1 MLDVMDRIDP
11 DNSPRITLGSEY
23 SFLSIPHHYQGM
35 YLLDREYM
43 GLHLESE
50 SSSPQH
56 AKWWIRERAADGL
69 NTHAVPAGFYS
80 RNLVGYLPQER
91 QIDQRCLVHHMSNR

>member
-1 MLDVMDRIDP
+1 MNAIKGKLYKIDP
-11 DNSPRITLGSEY
+11 FESIEPDFNS
-23 SFLSIPHHYQGM
+23 F
-35 YLLDREYM
+35 DREYM